1 MDTEAVTIG
10 SADELRRTGQLV
22 GKVDDLPVVVFW
34 DGDRAWAVEDRCPH
48 MGFPLHRGTVDDG
61 LLTCHWHHARFD
73 LSSGCTFDLW
83 ADDALALDVA
93 IEADDVRVARR
104 ADGHDVE
111 RLERRLVEGL
121 EEGLTL
127 VVAKAVH
134 GLLARG
140 VPAERIVEIGLR
152 FAAANR
158 AEGWGAGMTVA
169 QISLNL
175 LPHLPAGEHGRAL
188 TQGLAF
194 LGRDVRGHQPRF
206 PVAPLDGP
214 ADPEPEQL
222 GRWYRR
228 FVENRLSDAA
238 ERVAATGSR
247 VDPATTERFMFAAAT
262 DHVYLDEGHVVDY
275 LNKACEAAAGIG
287 GDAWT
292 LLLPAVVAP
301 MASATRHEE
310 VSEWREPIDLVPLI
324 DETTDRLLEVL
335 DGVAGR
341 AEPAVERLVAA
352 VDDDGSVA
360 AAGTARGGRVKGIA
374 DDELGAVGWALL
386 ADDPHQVLD
395 ALVDAAAGGADAEQL
410 ARAVAYAAA
419 LRLVRFHVQNDVGDW
434 DAVHHTFTTANAV
447 HQAVARQPSTELV
460 RGIVQLAARVYL
472 DRFLNVPAARL
483 PGDEPR
489 RLDELEACW
498 ESRGGVDEAGRVV
511 AGHLAAGGS
520 GSGDEV
526 LAELCRAL
534 YREDAGFHWFQ
545 SVDAAA
551 AQHRAWPAGSAEA
564 GLVLVG
570 ATRWLAAHTPTVR
583 ATDQVV
589 TTSRRLLRGEAL
601 YEDAD
606 TAADA

>member
-1 MDTEAVTIG
+1 MDVDATAFGPAE
-10 SADELRRTGQLV
+10 ELRRTGQLV
-22 GKVDDLPVVVFW
+22 GKVGDLPVVVFW
-34 DGDRAWAVEDRCPH
+34 DGRRAWAIEDRCPH

-83 ADDALALDVA
+83 ADDAAALDVA
-93 IEADDVRVARR
+93 IEGDEVRVAPRR
-104 ADGHDVE
+104 TSDEVE

-140 VPAERIVEIGLR
+140 TSPSRIVEIGLR

-169 QISLNL
+169 QIALNL
-175 LPHLPAGEHGRAL
+175 LSYLPQSEHGRAL

-194 LGRDVRGHQPRF
+194 LARDVQGQPPRF
-206 PVAPLDGP
+206 PVAPLEGQ
-214 ADPEPEQL
+214 AEPEQL
-222 GRWYRR
+222 ARWYRR
-228 FVENRLSDAA
+228 FMENRLGTAA
-238 ERVAATGSR
+238 ERVVATAGR
-247 VDPATTERFMFAAAT
+247 DDPAATERFLFAACT
-262 DHVYLDEGHVVDY
+262 DHIYLDEGHVIDS
-275 LNKACEAAAGIG
+275 LNKACEAAADIG

-292 LLLPAVVAP
+292 LLLPTIVGP

-310 VSEWREPIDLVPLI
+310 VSEWREPIDLVPLVE
-324 DETTDRLLEVL
+324 ETSARLATTIGAA
-335 DGVAGR
+335 DGF
-341 AEPAVERLVAA
+341 
-352 VDDDGSVA
+352 
-360 AAGTARGGRVKGIA
+360 T

-386 ADDPHQVLD
+386 ADDPGQVVES
-395 ALVDAAAGGADAEQL
+395 LVEAAVRGANAEQL
-410 ARAVAYAAA
+410 ARAVAFAAA
-419 LRLVRFHVQNDVGDW
+419 LRLVRFHTQNDVADW

-447 HQAVARQPSTELV
+447 HQAIARQPTDELV
-460 RGIVQLAARVYL
+460 RGIVHSAVRVYL

-483 PGDEPR
+483 PGSDPCSLGEI
-489 RLDELEACW
+489 EACW
-498 ESRGGVDEAGRVV
+498 DGRGGVDEAGRVV
-511 AGHLAAGGS
+511 AGHLAAGGH
-520 GSGDEV
+520 GDEV

-545 SVDAAA
+545 SIDAAA
-551 AQHRAWPAGSAEA
+551 AQYHAWPAGSAQA

-570 ATRWLAAHTPTVR
+570 AARWLAAHTPTVR
-583 ATDQVV
+583 QTDQVV
-589 TTSRRLLRGEAL
+589 NITRRLLRGEPL

-606 TAADA
+606 A

>member
-1 MDTEAVTIG
+1 MDDVDARAVTIG
-10 SADELRRTGQLV
+10 SADELRRQGQLV
-22 GKVDDLPVVVFW
+22 GKVGDLPVVVFW
-34 DGDRAWAVEDRCPH
+34 DGDRAWAIEDRCPH

-83 ADDALALDVA
+83 ADDALALDVT

-104 ADGHDVE
+104 KNGHGVE

-134 GLLARG
+134 GLLARA
-140 VPAERIVEIGLR
+140 VPPERIVEIGLR

-175 LPHLPAGEHGRAL
+175 LPHLPPHEHGRAL

-206 PVAPLDGP
+206 PVTPLDRPGDDP
-214 ADPEPEQL
+214 APEQL
-222 GRWYRR
+222 ARWFRR
-228 FVENRLSDAA
+228 FVENRLADSA
-238 ERVAATGSR
+238 ERVVATGSR
-247 VDPATTERFMFAAAT
+247 VDPAATESFMFAAGT

-292 LLLPAVVAP
+292 VLLPAVVAP

-324 DETTDRLLEVL
+324 GEATDRLLADL
-335 DGVAGR
+335 GDATATAKGMADG
-341 AEPAVERLVAA
+341 
-352 VDDDGSVA
+352 
-360 AAGTARGGRVKGIA
+360 
-374 DDELGAVGWALL
+374 ELGAVGWALL
-386 ADDPHQVLD
+386 ADDPREALD
-395 ALVDAAAGGADAEQL
+395 ALVAAGASGASTEQL
-410 ARAVAYAAA
+410 ARAVAFAAA

-447 HQAVARQPSTELV
+447 HQAVLRQPTSELV

-483 PGDEPR
+483 PGDAPR

-498 ESRGGVDEAGRVV
+498 ESRGGVDEAGRIV
-511 AGHLAAGGS
+511 AGHLAAGGT
-520 GSGDEV
+520 GDAV

-551 AQHRAWPAGSAEA
+551 AQHRSWPAGSAEA

-570 ATRWLAAHTPTVR
+570 ASRWLAAHTPTVR

-589 TTSRRLLRGEAL
+589 TISRRLLRGEAL

-606 TAADA
+606 SAAVS

>member
-1 MDTEAVTIG
+1 MDAAAVTIG
-10 SADELRRTGQLV
+10 SADELRKTGQLV
-22 GKVDDLPVVVFW
+22 GKVGDLPVVVFW
-34 DGDRAWAVEDRCPH
+34 DGRRAWAVEDRCPH

-83 ADDALALDVA
+83 ADDALALDVVV
-93 IEADDVRVARR
+93 EADEVRVARR
-104 ADGHDVE
+104 HDGHDVE
-111 RLERRLVEGL
+111 RIERRLVEGL

-134 GLLARG
+134 GLLARD
-140 VPAERIVEIGLR
+140 VPPERIVRIGLR

-169 QISLNL
+169 QIALNL
-175 LPHLPAGEHGRAL
+175 LPHLPAEEHGRAL

-214 ADPEPEQL
+214 AEPDPEQL
-222 GRWYRR
+222 ARWYRR

-238 ERVAATGSR
+238 ERVVATGSGL
-247 VDPATTERFMFAAAT
+247 DPAATERFMFAAAT

-287 GDAWT
+287 GEAWT
-292 LLLPAVVAP
+292 LLLPTVVAP

-310 VSEWREPIDLVPLI
+310 VSEWREPIDLIPLI
-324 DETTDRLLEVL
+324 DDTTDRVLEVL
-335 DGVAGR
+335 DGVA
-341 AEPAVERLVAA
+341 ATAA
-352 VDDDGSVA
+352 TAPRMTDDD
-360 AAGTARGGRVKGIA
+360 
-374 DDELGAVGWALL
+374 LGAVGWALL
-386 ADDPHQVLD
+386 ADDPRQVLD
-395 ALVDAAAGGADAEQL
+395 ALVDAAGAGAGAEQL

-447 HQAVARQPSTELV
+447 HQAVVRQPTDELV
-460 RGIVQLAARVYL
+460 RGVVQLAARVYL
-472 DRFLNVPAARL
+472 DRFLNVPAARV
-483 PGDEPR
+483 PGGDEPR

-498 ESRGGVDEAGRVV
+498 ESRGGVDEAGRIV
-511 AGHLAAGGS
+511 AGHLAAGGT
-520 GSGDEV
+520 GDEV
-526 LAELCRAL
+526 LTELCRAL

-589 TTSRRLLRGEAL
+589 AISRRLLRGEAL

-606 TAADA
+606 DAAVS

>member
-1 MDTEAVTIG
+1 MDAVRDVEAVTLG

-22 GKVDDLPVVVFW
+22 GKVGDLPVVVFW
-34 DGDRAWAVEDRCPH
+34 DGARAWAVEDRCPH

-93 IEADDVRVARR
+93 IDDGEVRVTRR
-104 ADGHDVE
+104 GTGPDVE
-111 RLERRLVEGL
+111 QLERRLVEGL

-134 GLLARG
+134 GLIARG
-140 VPAERIVEIGLR
+140 LPPERIVEIGLR

-175 LPHLPAGEHGRAL
+175 LPHLPASEHGRAL

-194 LGRDVRGHQPRF
+194 LGRDVQGHRPRF
-206 PVAPLDGP
+206 PVAPLEGP
-214 ADPEPEQL
+214 AEPDQL
-222 GRWYRR
+222 ARWYRR
-228 FVENRLSDAA
+228 FVENRLANAA
-238 ERVAATGSR
+238 ERVVATGSR
-247 VDPATTERFMFAAAT
+247 VDPVATERFMFAAST
-262 DHVYLDEGHVVDY
+262 DHVYLDEGHVIDY
-275 LNKACEAAAGIG
+275 LNKACEAMAGIG
-287 GDAWT
+287 GDAGAV
-292 LLLPAVVAP
+292 LLPTIVAP

-310 VSEWREPIDLVPLI
+310 VSEWREPVDLVPLI
-324 DETTDRLLEVL
+324 AETCDHLAAVL
-335 DGVAGR
+335 DGSAGGP
-341 AEPAVERLVAA
+341 E
-352 VDDDGSVA
+352 GM
-360 AAGTARGGRVKGIA
+360 A
-374 DDELGAVGWALL
+374 DDELGPVGWALL
-386 ADDPHQVLD
+386 ADDPRQVLD
-395 ALVDAAAGGADAEQL
+395 ALVEAAAGGASTEQL
-410 ARAVAYAAA
+410 ARAVAFAAA

-447 HQAVARQPSTELV
+447 HQAVVRHPTPELV
-460 RGIVQLAARVYL
+460 RGIVHGAARVYL

-483 PGDEPR
+483 PGDDPR
-489 RLDELEACW
+489 SLDELEACW
-498 ESRGGVDEAGRVV
+498 EGRGGVDEAGSIV
-511 AGHLAAGGS
+511 AGHLAAGGT
-520 GSGDEV
+520 GEQV

-551 AQHRAWPAGSAEA
+551 AQHGAWPAGSAEA

-570 ATRWLAAHTPTVR
+570 AARWLAAHTPTVR
-583 ATDQVV
+583 QTDQVV
-589 TTSRRLLRGEAL
+589 GITRRLLRGEAL
-601 YEDAD
+601 YEDGGD
-606 TAADA
+606 T